1 MCMCEASTSAA
12 HLDNREALAQRLP
25 LLLHDLLV
33 DARLAIVRLD
43 RGRIFPPPG
52 GF

>member
-1 MCMCEASTSAA
+1 MCEASTSAA

-33 DARLAIVRLD
+33 DARLAIVNAYAR
-43 RGRIFPPPG
+43 P
-52 GF
+52 